1 MIACLGWGSLIWNSD
16 GLPIEGEWQNDGPQL
31 PVEFTRVSGQGR
43 LSLVVTEGAQ
53 RVPVLWC
60 LLSVASLDEAVQAL
74 AKREGCGRN
83 AIGIWS
89 AARSSGHP
97 ECLPVGAWA
106 CRRNLPAVI
115 WTALKPGFPG
125 NRGKPLTCQQ
135 ALDHLRALNGA
146 ELLGAEEYIR
156 RTPPQ
161 IRTPYRAGF
170 ERELG
175 WTSA

>member
-1 MIACLGWGSLIWNSD
+1 MIACLGWGSLIWNPD
-16 GLPIEGEWQNDGPQL
+16 GLPIAGEWQKDGPRL

-43 LSLVVTEGAQ
+43 LTLVVTEGAQ
-53 RVPVLWC
+53 PIPVLWS

-74 AKREGCGRN
+74 AEREGCRRN
-83 AIGIWS
+83 AIGKWS

-97 ECLPVGAWA
+97 ECRPVGDWT
-106 CRRNLPAVI
+106 CRRKLPAVI

-125 NRGKPLTCQQ
+125 KRGKPLTRQQ
-135 ALDHLRALNGA
+135 ALDHLRSLNGA

-156 RTPPQ
+156 RTPPL
-161 IRTPYRAGF
+161 IRTPYRAAI
-170 ERELG
+170 ESELG